1 VLPFPLVLAGTHIQ
15 YGGYVKIQQLHDTS
29 CRRYLKNNLS
39 YFIKID
45 ITDDPLIH
53 GYRTI

>member
-1 VLPFPLVLAGTHIQ
+1 PLVLAGTHIQ